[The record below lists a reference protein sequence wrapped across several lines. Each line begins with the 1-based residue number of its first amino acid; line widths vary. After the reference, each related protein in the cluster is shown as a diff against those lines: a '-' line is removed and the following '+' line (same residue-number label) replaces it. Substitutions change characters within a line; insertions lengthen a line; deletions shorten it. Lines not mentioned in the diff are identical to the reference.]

1 MTQYYGKEIPVEDF
15 QLEKEIGKR
24 KSVKPENFIQALME
38 TPPDAEIEESSDV
51 INELREAVID
61 AIESLSEQDRFIVEA
76 INYEQITYVELG
88 RRMGI
93 SNAHA
98 WRLKNAAYEKLQQM
112 LLENEVIRLKVG
124 V

>member
-1 MTQYYGKEIPVEDF
+1 MKHYYGKEIPVEDY
-15 QLEKEIGKR
+15 QLEREIDKK

-38 TPPDAEIEESSDV
+38 TPPHDEVPESSDV
-51 INELREAVID
+51 MNELREAVID
-61 AIESLSEQDRFIVEA
+61 AIESLNDQDRFIVEA

-98 WRLKNAAYEKLQQM
+98 WRLKNAAYEKLQQV
-112 LLENEVIRLKVG
+112 LLENEVIRLRVG